1 MFCRLAAQELSLLAP
16 RLSQENVR
24 LVGIGLEELGVEEF
38 VEKKFW
44 AGGMIIYLLIALMN
58 ETILTCIWLFC
69 FPLQSCT

>member
-38 VEKKFW
+38 VEKNFW

-58 ETILTCIWLFC
+58 ESILTCI
-69 FPLQSCT
+69 

>member
-44 AGGMIIYLLIALMN
+44 AGGMIIFLLIALMN